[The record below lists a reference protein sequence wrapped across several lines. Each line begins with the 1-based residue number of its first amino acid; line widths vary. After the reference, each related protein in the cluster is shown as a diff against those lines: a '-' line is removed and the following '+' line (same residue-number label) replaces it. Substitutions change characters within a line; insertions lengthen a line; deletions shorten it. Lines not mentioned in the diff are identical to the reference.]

1 MNKKFSWKDF
11 AIVFQHYIKKE
22 MKSRAYIIVT
32 VILCIAS
39 IASCFIVDGIVNGQE
54 KEELRIIDKT
64 GIFAGYLVS
73 DSVDEDYFT
82 GVKPVLSD
90 DTSISKE
97 DMLTDIEE
105 NGGAYAV
112 FSKDGDDV
120 KLTVYNNGDLSAADQ
135 TALINLTQN
144 IYTQM
149 NIGRL
154 GISPEMFE
162 EASRQIGF
170 EEITP
175 AGKPQNFWTTYIL
188 FMLMV
193 LAIVMYSSSSGTEV
207 AALKTNKVM
216 EIDVFYYL
224 ILSTVMMFAG
234 IYGFFTRRNLLA
246 TLISV
251 ELMLNATNINFAV
264 FNRYFYPG
272 ALEGHFF
279 TLFGI
284 AISAAETAVAIAIM
298 INVYRNIRNIQTDDV
313 SDLKG

>member
-1 MNKKFSWKDF
+1 
-11 AIVFQHYIKKE
+11 
-22 MKSRAYIIVT
+22 
-32 VILCIAS
+32 
-39 IASCFIVDGIVNGQE
+39 
-54 KEELRIIDKT
+54 
-64 GIFAGYLVS
+64 
-73 DSVDEDYFT
+73 
-82 GVKPVLSD
+82 
-90 DTSISKE
+90 
-97 DMLTDIEE
+97 MLTDIEE

-216 EIDVFYYL
+216 EIVMTSIRPLPFYMGV
-224 ILSTVMMFAG
+224 T
-234 IYGFFTRRNLLA
+234 
-246 TLISV
+246 
-251 ELMLNATNINFAV
+251 
-264 FNRYFYPG
+264 
-272 ALEGHFF
+272 
-279 TLFGI
+279 I
-284 AISAAETAVAIAIM
+284 AIGLSGLIQLSLVVICFGVSFNISGLDMSSLGEMGITMSAM
-298 INVYRNIRNIQTDDV
+298 NLMKQPR
-313 SDLKG
+313 S